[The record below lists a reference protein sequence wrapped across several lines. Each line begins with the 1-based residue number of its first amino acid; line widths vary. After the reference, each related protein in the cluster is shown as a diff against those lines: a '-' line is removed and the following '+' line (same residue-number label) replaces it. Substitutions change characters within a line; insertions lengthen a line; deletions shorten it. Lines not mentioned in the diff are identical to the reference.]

1 MLKKWL
7 KKRRSSTSKNAAEGG
22 FEASISSD
30 INTTTSRKKSA
41 NRLLKQGSGK
51 SKKAK
56 GNKCKSASRKSSYKN
71 IEKEESRLSFSRPI
85 ITPIMGRSA
94 TSTRSSSTN
103 SKKDVTS
110 APPSSSSTS
119 IARLPTATP
128 TPENGATTVD
138 NTRCN
143 KSGDSNSIKISKM
156 KIIAAI
162 DRHGEKKERT
172 HAKIKPIQGPRDHPR
187 TSVFNASSAEQ
198 HKEAPPPPAAEMM
211 ARDRSLLGVASFP
224 SIDTALFGH
233 GDGDGDDD
241 NDNDNEDPVGVLY
254 GEMLASERE
263 RDVPPSIIQA
273 ILPAKVEVQEPPGDV
288 TRVQEMVPPKP
299 LRDEAF
305 LSGAPSQSGT
315 GSKKLQAWINEVK
328 RSIEDTRYQ
337 EDPNIDRYHM
347 DGDET
352 IVEEKSDKDVAL
364 SEKMNHHEALL
375 ESQNKIEQS
384 LRETIQKSI
393 AQKSASPKG
402 ILKNKTF
409 ESGTIQDE
417 EVTSASSEESS
428 SDPVS
433 SEGDTGIK
441 LKRTMAVRPIKVFS
455 KSRRQRL
462 RERSFSTEDEATAS
476 IASQSSSGS
485 DIAYETLRQ
494 IHPSVSRDD
503 TQKTKESIRASLFH
517 QICDIGD
524 IMEDYEADLCQMDD
538 AMSITDD
545 TIGSRSTISKDSF
558 AAHTGGWLCFSPY

>member
-7 KKRRSSTSKNAAEGG
+7 KKRRSSSSKHAADGG

-30 INTTTSRKKSA
+30 INTTPPRKQKSA
-41 NRLLKQGSGK
+41 NRLLSSGK
-51 SKKAK
+51 TKKGK
-56 GNKCKSASRKSSYKN
+56 GNKSLSRKSSYKN
-71 IEKEESRLSFSRPI
+71 IEKEESRLSYSHPI
-85 ITPIMGRSA
+85 ITPVMRQSA
-94 TSTRSSSTN
+94 TSIRSSSTS
-103 SKKDVTS
+103 SKKDVTTS
-110 APPSSSSTS
+110 LRSSPTNS
-119 IARLPTATP
+119 ISRLLTATP
-128 TPENGATTVD
+128 TPDNGVTTAD
-138 NTRCN
+138 NTRSKKN
-143 KSGDSNSIKISKM
+143 GDKNDPKISKM

-162 DRHGEKKERT
+162 DRHGEKKDRT
-172 HAKIKPIQGPRDHPR
+172 QAKIKPIQGPRDHPR
-187 TSVFNASSAEQ
+187 TSVFNASSTEQ

-211 ARDRSLLGVASFP
+211 ARDMSLLGVASFP

-233 GDGDGDDD
+233 GDGDD
-241 NDNDNEDPVGVLY
+241 NDDNEDPVGVLY
-254 GEMLASERE
+254 GEVLAPERE
-263 RDVPPSIIQA
+263 RDIPPSIIQA
-273 ILPAKVEVQEPPGDV
+273 ILPAEIEVQEPPGDA
-288 TRVQEMVPPKP
+288 THVQKNVPPKP
-299 LRDEAF
+299 LKDEDF
-305 LSGAPSQSGT
+305 LSGTTAQSGT
-315 GSKKLQAWINEVK
+315 GSKRLQAWISEVQ
-328 RSIEDTRYQ
+328 RSIEETRQ
-337 EDPNIDRYHM
+337 QNDPNLDRYHV

-352 IVEEKSDKDVAL
+352 IVEEKSDKDVGL
-364 SEKMNHHEALL
+364 SEEVDHHEALL

-384 LRETIQKSI
+384 LRETIQKSKTQMT
-393 AQKSASPKG
+393 ALPKG

-409 ESGTIQDE
+409 ESGTVHDE
-417 EVTSASSEESS
+417 GVTTGTDSSGESS

-433 SEGDTGIK
+433 SEEETGIK
-441 LKRTMAVRPIKVFS
+441 FKRTMAVRPIKVFS

-503 TQKTKESIRASLFH
+503 TQKTKESVQVSLFH

-558 AAHTGGWLCFSPY
+558 AAHTNGWLCFSPY